1 MALTGAQTPGHLPKS
16 SSTTKTN
23 MKTTIAFSLV
33 AISLVWMPHVHS
45 ASFDCAKAKTKVD
58 KLVCGDPKLSGLD
71 DKLTALYNKVL
82 AQSPVPEDTKQQ
94 QREWVKDP
102 RNLCKNAD
110 CLERAYTNR
119 ISDLQEQL
127 EKLPFKPVLDKPLIV
142 LPSSPA
148 EDRDAAAK
156 IGPAIVKKEPLELI
170 GRVSEDHDVA
180 GANFAINSGKRY
192 YVIRYAWDLTDE
204 QKETLNKIEDPNQY
218 VLLKAQLVTYK
229 DGSKA
234 IDPDSEVQIF
244 AQLQ

>member
-1 MALTGAQTPGHLPKS
+1 
-16 SSTTKTN
+16 
-23 MKTTIAFSLV
+23 MKVTI
-33 AISLVWMPHVHS
+33 AISLVATCLVGMSSVHS
-45 ASFDCAKAKTKVD
+45 AGFDCAKAKTKID
-58 KLVCGDPKLSGLD
+58 KLICSDARLSEADEKLN
-71 DKLTALYNKVL
+71 ALYKEVL
-82 AQSPVPEDTKQQ
+82 TKSPVPEDTKQQ
-94 QREWVKDP
+94 QLEWVKQS
-102 RNLCKNAD
+102 RNTCKDAD
-110 CLERAYTNR
+110 CLQQAYTSR

-127 EKLPFKPVLDKPLIV
+127 EKLPFKPALDKPLIV

-192 YVIRYAWDLTDE
+192 YVIRYAWDLTDA
-204 QKETLNKIEDPNQY
+204 QKEVLNKIEDPNQY

>member
-1 MALTGAQTPGHLPKS
+1 MLS
-16 SSTTKTN
+16 
-23 MKTTIAFSLV
+23 
-33 AISLVWMPHVHS
+33 VHS
-45 ASFDCAKAKTKVD
+45 ASFDCAKAKTKID
-58 KLVCGDPKLSGLD
+58 KLICSDARLSGAD
-71 DKLTALYNKVL
+71 EKLNALYKEVL
-82 AQSPVPEDTKQQ
+82 AKSPVAEDTRQQ
-94 QREWVKDP
+94 QLEWVKQS
-102 RNLCKNAD
+102 RNTCKDAD
-110 CLERAYTNR
+110 CLQQAYTSR

-170 GRVSEDHDVA
+170 GRVSEGHDVA
-180 GANFAINSGKRY
+180 GANFGISSGKRY

-229 DGSKA
+229 DESKA

-244 AQLQ
+244 AQLP

>member
-1 MALTGAQTPGHLPKS
+1 MGSRPVTPSIDCLTWILR
-16 SSTTKTN
+16 KTN
-23 MKTTIAFSLV
+23 MKTTIAFSL
-33 AISLVWMPHVHS
+33 AATCLVLMPSVHS
-45 ASFDCAKAKTKVD
+45 ASFDCAKAKIKVD
-58 KLVCGDPKLSGLD
+58 KLVCGDPKLSDLD
-71 DKLTALYNKVL
+71 DKLNALYSQVL

-119 ISDLQEQL
+119 ISDLEKQL

-156 IGPAIVKKEPLELI
+156 SGPAIIKKEPLELI
-170 GRVSEDHDVA
+170 GRVSEGHDVA
-180 GANFAINSGKRY
+180 GANFAINSGKKY
-192 YVIRYAWDLTDE
+192 YVIRYGWNLTDE
-204 QKETLNKIEDPNQY
+204 QKDVLTKLEDEY

-229 DGSKA
+229 DRSKG

-244 AQLQ
+244 AQFP